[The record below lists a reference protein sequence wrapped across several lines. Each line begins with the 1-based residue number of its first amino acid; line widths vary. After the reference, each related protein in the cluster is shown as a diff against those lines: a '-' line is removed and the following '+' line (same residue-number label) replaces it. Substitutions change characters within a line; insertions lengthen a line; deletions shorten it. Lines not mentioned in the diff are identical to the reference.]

1 MKTRQ
6 AFGKSL
12 RAVREARGVTQEDF
26 SIVSS
31 RTYVSALERGQK
43 SPTLDK
49 IEELAKVLKVHPL
62 TLLCLTFTPAGGHR
76 ELESLFARV
85 RSDLEGIRHSL
96 AVGRK

>member
-12 RAVREARGVTQEDF
+12 RAVREARNVTQEDF
-26 SIVSS
+26 SVVSS

-49 IEELAKVLKVHPL
+49 IDELAKVLRIHPL
-62 TLLCLTFTPAGGHR
+62 SLLCLTYLRVGGHR
-76 ELESLFARV
+76 DTESLFARV
-85 RSDLEGIRHSL
+85 RSDLDGLKGPSR
-96 AVGRK
+96 